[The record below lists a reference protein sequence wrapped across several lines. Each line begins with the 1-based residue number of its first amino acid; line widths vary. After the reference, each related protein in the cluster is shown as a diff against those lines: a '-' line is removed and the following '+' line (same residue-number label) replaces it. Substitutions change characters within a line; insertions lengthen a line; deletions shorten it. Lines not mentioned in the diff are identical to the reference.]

1 MAADTTLEP
10 KAKRKVSG
18 GDLVHLDDTDIHLTA
33 DPSRVV
39 IRPFTISGQSRGTA
53 QGVVSRT
60 ERVVKAVLAFTEEQ
74 VRAELVEVDR
84 DFHGRHWQTHAI
96 FLDRFRQ
103 IEQLI
108 DGLGDI
114 PETYATLIGAYFSHE
129 YSYAAA
135 AIMNPSIV
143 EHPDQTGVRDG
154 AVRFVMSLRTV
165 GEGHISSIAFREGLA
180 SPDGS
185 CSLWPQAP
193 FAISASPGEHDGE
206 SGPVHLKRH
215 ESAALSG
222 TVIFPTTRAQRN
234 GLEDLRLVRFTGED
248 NAQTYLG
255 TYTAYSG
262 REVQCELM
270 ETERFV
276 DFNLTPLRGAAA
288 QHKGLALFPR
298 LIDGRYAA
306 IGRLDH
312 ESLYF
317 MTSNDRLA
325 WNYGK
330 RILAPKFPWEL
341 IQLGN
346 CGSPIETDAG
356 WILLTHGVGAMR
368 QYSLGAALLDRDD
381 PSKVLGRTV
390 EPLLS
395 PANEMREGYVPNV
408 VYTCGGLKVGDRLF
422 IPYGIADS
430 SVRCCSVKI
439 DDLVSAMR

>member
-1 MAADTTLEP
+1 VELDHSDLDLIAD
-10 KAKRKVSG
+10 A
-18 GDLVHLDDTDIHLTA
+18 
-33 DPSRVV
+33 SRVV
-39 IRPFTISGQSRGTA
+39 LRPFSISGESRSSA

-60 ERVVKAVLAFTEEQ
+60 ERVVKAVLAMSEDDAA
-74 VRAELVEVDR
+74 RELEGVDR

-96 FLDRFRQ
+96 FLQRFNQVR
-103 IEQLI
+103 ELVY
-108 DGLGDI
+108 GLADTS
-114 PETYATLIGAYFSHE
+114 ETHAKLIGAYFSHE

-143 EHPDQTGVRDG
+143 PHPDQTGVRDG
-154 AVRFVMSLRTV
+154 AVRFVLSLRTV

-180 SPDGS
+180 HPDGS
-185 CSLWPQAP
+185 INLWPQAP
-193 FAISASPGEHDGE
+193 FAIAASPGEHDGE

-222 TVIFPTTRAQRN
+222 TVIFPTTRAQKN
-234 GLEDLRLVRFTGED
+234 GLEDLRLVHFTPDEGPP
-248 NAQTYLG
+248 TYLG

-276 DFNLTPLRGAAA
+276 EFNLSPLRGAASA
-288 QHKGLALFPR
+288 HKGLAIFPR
-298 LIDGRYAA
+298 MIDGRYSA

-317 MTSNDRLA
+317 MQSNDRHA

-341 IQLGN
+341 VQLGN
-346 CGSPIETDAG
+346 CGSPILTDEG

-381 PSKVLGRTV
+381 PSKVLGRTA
-390 EPLLS
+390 EPFLTPLG
-395 PANEMREGYVPNV
+395 ETREGYVPNV
-408 VYTCGGLKVGDRLF
+408 VYTCGGMLVGERLF
-422 IPYGIADS
+422 VPYAVADS
-430 SVRCCSVKI
+430 SVRCASVRVK
-439 DDLVSAMR
+439 DLLAAMK